1 MLQMREFMLDSEPRA
16 YRAGEVLFE
25 RNEPG
30 ASLFAIAD
38 GSVLVQIDPAD
49 PSKTVPVPQ
58 GTIVGE
64 VGLISG
70 RKRGATV
77 RTAEARSSSR
87 SRAAPPSS

>member
-1 MLQMREFMLDSEPRA
+1 MLQMREFMLDSEPRLS
-16 YRAGEVLFE
+16 RRRVLFE

-49 PSKTVPVPQ
+49 PSKTVPIPQ

-87 SRAAPPSS
+87 SRAAPP